1 MRGRLFALKERRAL
15 LFKTFTLPSQL
26 NIDLVMLADFYA
38 LSDVLKVAS
47 VHPFYSDA
55 EYAPTRE
62 QIPSILQTDAG
73 NEDSIQLASF
83 PIAKKDSLYATSIP
97 IAIEPR

>member
-1 MRGRLFALKERRAL
+1 
-15 LFKTFTLPSQL
+15 
-26 NIDLVMLADFYA
+26 MLSDFYA

-62 QIPSILQTDAG
+62 QIPAILESGRG
-73 NEDSIQLASF
+73 NEDSIRLASF
-83 PIAKKDSLYATSIP
+83 PITKKDSLYATLFP